1 MADLVVHVEQSQCP
15 ICKNGLWTPNSED
28 SLSRKVF
35 PIDEE
40 ALILMVKIL
49 DNLEEFKELSG
60 KMQAIMENDHNQE
73 VRLLSLFNV
82 LINGIQREYNQI
94 GKIF

>member
-1 MADLVVHVEQSQCP
+1 M
-15 ICKNGLWTPNSED
+15 
-28 SLSRKVF
+28 F

-60 KMQAIMENDHNQE
+60 NMQAIMENDHNQE

-94 GKIF
+94 GKIFWVRKPRMLKVSALQNKLISPFFQHAF